1 MLSLRPEKEETKTMI
16 NKKNIGKQL
25 KELRLARGLRQAE
38 VAGKVGL
45 SRATISNVEVGNR
58 GLSLESLQKFCELY
72 QVDISYFGIE
82 VKSYDEA
89 VDLTARLQ
97 RIFESDIVDIETKD
111 ELYTHIMELYLNS
124 KKNNKT
130 QLEEAFCH

>member
-38 VAGKVGL
+38 VADKVGL

>member
-1 MLSLRPEKEETKTMI
+1 MLSLVTEKEEITTMI
-16 NKKNIGKQL
+16 NKKNIGRQL
-25 KELRLARGLRQAE
+25 KELRLARGLRQTE
-38 VAGKVGL
+38 VADKVGL

-97 RIFESDIVDIETKD
+97 RIFESDIDTETKD
-111 ELYTHIMELYLNS
+111 ELYTHIMEMYLNS